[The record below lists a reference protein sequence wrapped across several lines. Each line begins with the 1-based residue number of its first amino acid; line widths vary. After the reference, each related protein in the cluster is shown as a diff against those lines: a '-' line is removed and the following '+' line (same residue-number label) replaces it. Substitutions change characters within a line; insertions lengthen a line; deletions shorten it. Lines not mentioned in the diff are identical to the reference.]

1 MEIIEKKISELK
13 AYKNNPRNNDEAVK
27 YVANSI
33 KEFGFRVSI
42 VIDKEGT
49 IVCGHTRLKAAKAL
63 KLGKVP
69 CVVADDLS
77 PEQIKAFRLA
87 DNKVGEIAEWDIAG
101 LNMELGGLDF
111 DMESFGFSTM
121 TENHDVIEPEQKALK
136 PYRRVHY
143 LVTVDIDDHDQIV
156 DVVESL
162 RQMRGVEVESSLN

>member
-33 KEFGFRVSI
+33 KEFGFRVPI

-49 IVCGHTRLKAAKAL
+49 IVCGHTRLKAAKIL
-63 KLGKVP
+63 KLEKVP

-87 DNKVGEIAEWDIAG
+87 DNKVGEIAEWDMAG

-111 DMESFGFSTM
+111 DMESFGFSAM
-121 TENHDVIEPEQKALK
+121 TENNDVIEPEQKALK
-136 PYRRVHY
+136 PYRRAHY

-156 DVVESL
+156 DIMDNL
-162 RQMRGVEVESSLN
+162 RQMRGVEIESSLN

>member
-33 KEFGFRVSI
+33 KEFGFRVPI

-49 IVCGHTRLKAAKAL
+49 IVCGHTRLKAAKIL
-63 KLGKVP
+63 KLEKVP

-87 DNKVGEIAEWDIAG
+87 DNKVGEIAEWDMAG

-111 DMESFGFSTM
+111 DMESFGFSAM
-121 TENHDVIEPEQKALK
+121 MENHDVIEPEQKVLK

-143 LVTVDIDDHDQIV
+143 LVTVDINDHDQIV
-156 DVVESL
+156 DIMDNL
-162 RQMRGVEVESSLN
+162 RQMRGVEIESSLN